1 MKKIAATLLG
11 LLIIT
16 PAFADGDLA
25 NLLNKVNLQL
35 TANKWVTSQTVKVLV
50 GVDAGLTDAG
60 IEGLQAQVLNK
71 LGQIAS
77 GEWHITSFSRSQDKS
92 GLESV
97 HINAEARLAQSAL
110 PNLRGKAKSISK
122 PGETYTITD
131 VQFTPSEEELTQAN
145 SALRGMIYQQAKA
158 EIDALN
164 KAYPDQKYYL
174 YQIDFNS
181 MPVMPMA
188 KNMYMETAGVAAS
201 AAAPVQPLNVG
212 NRQVMTANVILASVP
227 EVLAKKSPLA
237 G

>member
-1 MKKIAATLLG
+1 MKKLAALLFG
-11 LLIIT
+11 MMVIT

-60 IEGLQAQVLNK
+60 IEGLQSQVLNK
-71 LGQIAS
+71 LSQIAA
-77 GEWHITSFSRSQDKS
+77 GEWHITSFNRTQDKS

-131 VQFTPSEEELTQAN
+131 VQFTPSEEEIMQAD
-145 SALRGMIYQQAKA
+145 SALRAMIYQQAKA
-158 EIDALN
+158 EIDVLN
-164 KAYPDQKYYL
+164 KAYPEQKYYL
-174 YQIDFNS
+174 YQIDFNM

-188 KNMYMETAGVAAS
+188 KSMNAEYAMAAGS
-201 AAAPVQPLNVG
+201 AAPSQPLNVG
-212 NRQVMTANVILASVP
+212 NRQIMTANVILASVP
-227 EVLAKKSPLA
+227 DVLTKKAPLA

>member
-1 MKKIAATLLG
+1 MKKLTATLLG
-11 LLIIT
+11 MLIMT
-16 PAFADGDLA
+16 PVFADGDLA

-35 TANKWVTSQTVKVLV
+35 SANKWVTSQTVKVLV

-60 IEGLQAQVLNK
+60 IEGLQGQVLNK
-71 LGQIAS
+71 LSQIAA
-77 GEWHITSFSRSQDKS
+77 GEWHITSFSRSQDRS

-131 VQFTPSEEELTQAN
+131 VQFTPSDEEITQAN

-164 KAYPDQKYYL
+164 KVYPEQKYYL
-174 YQIDFNS
+174 YQIDFNM

-188 KNMYMETAGVAAS
+188 KTMYMETAG
-201 AAAPVQPLNVG
+201 AAATPSAMPLNVG

-227 EVLAKKSPLA
+227 EMLAKKSPLA

>member
-1 MKKIAATLLG
+1 MKKLAATLLG
-11 LLIIT
+11 LLFVT

-60 IEGLQAQVLNK
+60 IEGLQGQVLNK
-71 LGQIAS
+71 LGQIAT
-77 GEWHITSFSRSQDKS
+77 GEWHITSFNRSQDKS

-97 HINAEARLAQSAL
+97 HINAEARLAQSSLA
-110 PNLRGKAKSISK
+110 NLRSKAKSISK
-122 PGETYTITD
+122 PGETYTVTD

-164 KAYPDQKYYL
+164 KAYPDQKFYL
-174 YQIDFNS
+174 YQIDFN
-181 MPVMPMA
+181 MAPVMPMA
-188 KNMYMETAGVAAS
+188 KNMYMAEAATAGSVMPA
-201 AAAPVQPLNVG
+201 QPLNVG
-212 NRQVMTANVILASVP
+212 NRQIMTANVILASVP
-227 EVLAKKSPLA
+227 EMLAKKSPLA